1 MTLTFSLGW
10 KEKEWNMREGRSPSH
25 PAGPCPLPL
34 LYQVWL
40 IKGSYLNFIFWI
52 TVAKNVKQEI
62 NINYAE
68 MDPNNTVCPLCGS
81 KLKSKYYLKYHIQE
95 VHEGIKPY
103 SCSMCD
109 KRFAQRNK
117 LKDHIS
123 NIHERIK
130 PFKCS
135 ACDYKAGLKGN
146 LTKHIDKVHE
156 GRM

>member
-1 MTLTFSLGW
+1 
-10 KEKEWNMREGRSPSH
+10 
-25 PAGPCPLPL
+25 
-34 LYQVWL
+34 
-40 IKGSYLNFIFWI
+40 
-52 TVAKNVKQEI
+52 
-62 NINYAE
+62 
-68 MDPNNTVCPLCGS
+68 
-81 KLKSKYYLKYHIQE
+81 
-95 VHEGIKPY
+95 
-103 SCSMCD
+103 MCD

-156 GRM
+156 GRMQSVVEFNDKN

>member
-1 MTLTFSLGW
+1 
-10 KEKEWNMREGRSPSH
+10 
-25 PAGPCPLPL
+25 
-34 LYQVWL
+34 
-40 IKGSYLNFIFWI
+40 
-52 TVAKNVKQEI
+52 
-62 NINYAE
+62 
-68 MDPNNTVCPLCGS
+68 
-81 KLKSKYYLKYHIQE
+81 
-95 VHEGIKPY
+95 
-103 SCSMCD
+103 MCD

-156 GRM
+156 GRI